1 LISKSAPE
9 SLYLWRLVKQESLN
23 QAIAAEAQ
31 PKDVGLCIN
40 SGIVGLPNA
49 GEVIRLAQ

>member
-1 LISKSAPE
+1 LISKSAAE
-9 SLYLWRLVKQESLN
+9 SLYRRRLVKQESLN

-31 PKDVGLCIN
+31 SKDVGLCIS